1 MQLLLNPELNIPVL
15 QVMWLIS
22 MNSVSLL
29 LRKIK
34 LALVTNYLFALFWG
48 YSFMQDYSLR
58 SAGDVQFSPLL
69 YFSAAAAVLFLALV
83 GFLFQEEC

>member
-1 MQLLLNPELNIPVL
+1 MQLLLNPELNIPIL
-15 QVMWLIS
+15 QVMWLMS
-22 MNSVSLL
+22 LNSVALL

-48 YSFMQDYSLR
+48 YSFMQDHAVDL
-58 SAGDVQFSPLL
+58 AGDVQFSPLL
-69 YFSAAAAVLFLALV
+69 YFCAAAAVLFLALV